1 MSAMKGSDRQDAKNA
16 KGAKMADA
24 FPWRALRSWRL
35 GGESRTWS
43 QGASVLFALAIG
55 LIFGIGLI
63 ASGMSNP
70 AKVKAFLD
78 LAGAWDPS
86 LAFVMAGAIAAAALP
101 FALAKRRARAW
112 SGVPIELPSITP
124 IDARLAAGA
133 LLFGVGWG
141 IVGFCPG
148 PALVAL
154 GSGFGPAL
162 WFVPAMLAGMT
173 LHDEWL
179 GKRA

>member
-1 MSAMKGSDRQDAKNA
+1 MTSTTPLSPDASA
-16 KGAKMADA
+16 ADA
-24 FPWRALRSWRL
+24 GRAWGQGVRL
-35 GGESRTWS
+35 
-43 QGASVLFALAIG
+43 LFALGVG
-55 LIFGIGLI
+55 LVFGIGLI

-86 LAFVMAGAIAAAALP
+86 LAFVMAGAIAVAALP

-112 SGVPIELPSITP
+112 SGEPIALPGVTP
-124 IDARLAAGA
+124 IDARLWAGA

-141 IVGFCPG
+141 VAGFCPG

-154 GSGFGPAL
+154 GSGFTPAL

-173 LHDEWL
+173 LHDEWW
-179 GKRA
+179 GRKRS

>member
-1 MSAMKGSDRQDAKNA
+1 MNAPATRLNPDAP
-16 KGAKMADA
+16 ADA
-24 FPWRALRSWRL
+24 PARAWKH
-35 GGESRTWS
+35 GVGM
-43 QGASVLFALAIG
+43 LFALAVG
-55 LIFGIGLI
+55 LVFGIGLI

-86 LAFVMAGAIAAAALP
+86 LAFVMAGAIVVAALP

-112 SGVPIELPSITP
+112 SGEPIALPDVTP
-124 IDARLAAGA
+124 VDARLLTGA

-141 IVGFCPG
+141 VAGFCPG

-154 GSGFGPAL
+154 GGGFTPAL

-173 LHDEWL
+173 LHDEWWV
-179 GKRA
+179 RARA